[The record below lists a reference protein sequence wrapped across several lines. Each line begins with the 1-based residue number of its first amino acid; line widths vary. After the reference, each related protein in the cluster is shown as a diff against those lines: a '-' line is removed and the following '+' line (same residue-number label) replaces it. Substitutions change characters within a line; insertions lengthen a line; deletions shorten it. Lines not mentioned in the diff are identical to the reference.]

1 LGAPLTG
8 RFAPLATSTSQ
19 IRPGFS
25 VTRALL
31 LPGRKAMAQGELN
44 VAMGEILN
52 GGSPDGWTALAEG
65 ADPQDASIRKHAA
78 CIARNVIE
86 PLPFP

>member
-1 LGAPLTG
+1 
-8 RFAPLATSTSQ
+8 
-19 IRPGFS
+19 
-25 VTRALL
+25 
-31 LPGRKAMAQGELN
+31 MAQGELN

-65 ADPQDASIRKHAA
+65 TDPQDASMRKHAA